1 MRSTNV
7 QMFEETLDIL
17 KKRKYT
23 KDGKKIRMKL
33 SGKQMKKCSVY
44 LPEDIQSMTKPTKL
58 LPVPE
63 TECLEISCKNT
74 DSFSMA
80 LEKHALGLDSEKNIL
95 VLNFA
100 NPFNPG
106 GGVRDGAHAQEEDLC
121 RKSSLFLSLDS
132 KEAIRYYVHNL
143 SLQTYLSSDAIILT
157 PDVEIIRNENGELLD
172 ETAVVSVMTC
182 AAPIVTPNLEGLTKE
197 QYAELLYQRICGMLK
212 CAAFAGYRVLVLGAW
227 GCGAFGNDAKL
238 VSDLFCKAI
247 REFTP
252 DGIPVRRFFR
262 RIDFAVLDRTREQYN
277 FGEFMRNFSNE
288 ANGV

>member
-1 MRSTNV
+1 MRSANI

-17 KKRKYT
+17 KKRRYI
-23 KDGKKIRMKL
+23 KDGKKVRMKL
-33 SGKQMKKCSVY
+33 SKKQIKKCFVY
-44 LPEDIQSMTKPTKL
+44 LPEDIQSMTKPEKL

-63 TECLEISCKNT
+63 TEGLGIGCKNT

-80 LEKHALGLDSEKNIL
+80 MEQRALGLDSEKNIL

-132 KEAIRYYVHNL
+132 KEAIRYYVYNL

-157 PDVEIIRNENGELLD
+157 PEVEIIRNKKGELLD

-182 AAPIVTPNLEGLTKE
+182 AAPIVTPNLEGKTKE

-212 CAAFAGYRVLVLGAW
+212 CAACTGYRVLVLGAW

-238 VSDLFCKAI
+238 VSDLFCKAL
-247 REFTP
+247 REFALDGTP
-252 DGIPVRRFFR
+252 VGRFFR
-262 RIDFAVLDRTREQYN
+262 RIDFAVLDRSQEQYN
-277 FGEFMRNFSNE
+277 LREFERNFSESGSNE
-288 ANGV
+288 